1 MTDEQML
8 HQIQARQQDSMETF
22 MNKYYRYVYTVIANI
37 LGTSGGQQ
45 DIEELA
51 QDAFYS
57 VWNHAGDI
65 SPRKLKAY
73 LGTTAR
79 NRAKSWL
86 RSHKELPMALDTVE
100 IPDPGDSLED
110 AAVQA
115 ELCRKLR
122 QAISRMRPKDR
133 EIFLRHYYY
142 LQNTAEIAELMNMPR
157 NTVLTRLARGRK
169 ILKKTL
175 SKEELL

>member
-8 HQIQARQQDSMETF
+8 LQMQSRQQDSMEAF
-22 MNKYYRYVYTVIANI
+22 MQKYYRYVYTVIANV
-37 LGTSGGQQ
+37 LGSFGSRE
-45 DIEELA
+45 DIEELL

-57 VWNHAGDI
+57 VWSHADGI

-86 RSHKELPMALDTVE
+86 RSHKELPMAPDTVE
-100 IPDPGDSLED
+100 IPDPDSSLED

-115 ELCRKLR
+115 ELYRKLR
-122 QAISRMRPKDR
+122 QAISHMRPKDR

-142 LQNTAEIAELMNMPR
+142 LQSTADIAELMNMPR

>member
-1 MTDEQML
+1 MTDAQML
-8 HQIQARQQDSMETF
+8 HGIQASQQESMEAF
-22 MNKYYRYVYTVIANI
+22 MRKYRRYVYTVIANI
-37 LGTSGGQQ
+37 LGSFGSRE
-45 DIEELA
+45 DIEELL
-51 QDAFYS
+51 QDTFFS
-57 VWNHAGDI
+57 IWRHAEGI
-65 SPRKLKAY
+65 SPHKLKAY

-79 NRAKSWL
+79 NRAKSFL
-86 RSHKELPMALDTVE
+86 RSHKELPMAADTVE

-115 ELCRKLR
+115 ELCQRLR
-122 QAISRMRPKDR
+122 RAIARMRPKDR

-169 ILKKTL
+169 LLQKTL
-175 SKEELL
+175 NKEESI